1 MLPEFLSK
9 SAKTKEEVLS
19 YISDLEDVKVLAGG
33 TDLIVRMRKGEVYK
47 HLVDVM
53 EVPEMKGIS
62 CNEEGFKIGATTTHN
77 RLSNSQFIKM
87 NARSLS
93 VACGLIGSPQIRNMG
108 TIGGNLIN
116 ASPAADTIPPL
127 LVHDAVLTL
136 ESKGGERKE
145 ELEDFIIAPY
155 KTSMKS
161 DELLTFIHIKRKH
174 FKDYREGY
182 KHVTKRAAL
191 AISRLSV
198 AWAIHE
204 YEGLFHD
211 VRLAIGSCTPMP
223 FRPRIVEEFLKGNK
237 KEEQIIIESVK
248 MIVEEIKRITGDRP
262 SFIYKI
268 PVLKD
273 LLENI
278 LRG

>member
-33 TDLIVRMRKGEVYK
+33 TDLIVRMRKGEVCK
-47 HLVDVM
+47 HVVDIM
-53 EVPEMKGIS
+53 DVPEIKGVARD
-62 CNEEGFKIGATTTHN
+62 EEGFRIGATTTHY
-77 RLSNSQFIKM
+77 RISSSQFIKM
-87 NARSLS
+87 NARSLFL
-93 VACGLIGSPQIRNMG
+93 ACGLIGSPQIRNMG

-127 LVHDAVLTL
+127 LVHDAVLGL

-145 ELEDFIIAPY
+145 KIEDFIIAPY

-161 DELLTFIHIKRKH
+161 DELLTFVHIKRKR

-182 KHVTKRAAL
+182 RRVTKRATL
-191 AISRLSV
+191 AIARLSV

-204 YEGLFHD
+204 YDGLFHD

-223 FRPRIVEEFLKGNK
+223 FRPRSVEKFLKGNK
-237 KEEQIIIESVK
+237 KEEHVIIESVK
-248 MIVEEIKRITGDRP
+248 MILEEIRRITGGRP

-273 LLENI
+273 LLESI